1 MTTTPAEDRPRGRR
15 GAIHRAWDAIERA
28 GDRLPDPVV
37 LFVLL
42 AALVLLASFL
52 GARRHAAATHPMTG
66 ANIAVT
72 NLLTSEGLRRIAG
85 DAAKSFAA
93 LPQLASA
100 LMVLFG
106 IGVAERTGLLGAVM
120 RRLAGAVPAW
130 ALTGALFFV
139 AAHSAASG
147 DTGIFVL
154 APLGALLF
162 LGMGRHPL
170 AGLAAAF
177 SGATGGYGAGLI
189 LTSMDASLAGITASA
204 GEGSARAIEASSNMY
219 LTWAATLMLTVT
231 GTLVNRLWVEP
242 RLGAYSPAPEPG
254 AAPLGGDGA
263 PEPADAP
270 GPAEAPETP
279 EKAAPNAAE
288 EGRALQLAGVVLVS
302 TLVVLAALVLPD
314 KGLLR
319 DEAGS
324 PKPFFDA
331 LPLVVLVLFLIP
343 SIAFGH
349 FAGTTSSHGAF
360 LRTAG
365 RAAGDLGGFLLLAFV
380 AAQLMAVFNASN
392 LGPVLVIKGARAV
405 RHAHLSGVPLA
416 IGTAGLAAVM
426 GLLVPSASGRWAM
439 MASALVPLFV
449 AAGYGPETAQAAFRS
464 GATSAL
470 MVTPLLPHYAVFAAC
485 AKRYAPRSG
494 AGTLL
499 SVTLP
504 YSLAFGLGWL
514 VLLGVWL
521 AAGLPLGPGVP
532 SRSSAG
538 SAVAP
543 SMVVAASPETA
554 P

>member
-106 IGVAERTGLLGAVM
+106 VGVAERTGLLGAVM

-147 DTGIFVL
+147 DTGIFLL

-242 RLGAYSPAPEPG
+242 RLGAYSPAPESRREILA
-254 AAPLGGDGA
+254 AAPLGG
-263 PEPADAP
+263 EV
-270 GPAEAPETP
+270 APETP
-279 EKAAPNAAE
+279 ETPETPERAAPSASD
-288 EGRALQLAGVVLVS
+288 EGRALQFAGVVLAS

-380 AAQLMAVFNASN
+380 AAQLMAVFSASN

-532 SRSSAG
+532 SRSGAG